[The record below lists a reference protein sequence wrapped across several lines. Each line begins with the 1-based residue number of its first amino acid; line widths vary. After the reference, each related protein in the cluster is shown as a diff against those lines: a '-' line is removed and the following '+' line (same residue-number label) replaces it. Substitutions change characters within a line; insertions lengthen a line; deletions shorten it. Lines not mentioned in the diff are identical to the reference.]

1 MSLRLRLALFGV
13 GVVALTLVIFGG
25 LLYSLFARGVNTNQD
40 DALRTRAHEAVAAL
54 AASSPADLAPRA
66 PIAPADL
73 KSSTEVF
80 VELVAPDGSIVYST
94 AQLNGSPPAVPP
106 PVLTQSAAARG
117 SFANVIEPGGARF
130 RLYAL
135 PFTGG
140 YVVTGQSTRVPQ
152 SNLSGI
158 VGFLIISGI
167 PTLLAALAASWLV
180 AGRALRPLKV
190 VAGAAGEIGRTR
202 DFGRR
207 LPAPRSRDEVALLAS
222 SFNRMLDEL
231 QDAYRGLSTALD
243 AQRRFVADASH
254 ELRTP
259 LTTIQGNAGL
269 LAHGPPVAESVRRA
283 AATDIA
289 EESER
294 MSRLVDRL
302 LTLARADS
310 GLRLELAPV
319 DLRSVVVDVTR
330 QAAAVHPERTFEVKV
345 QGGAAGSGSARPGAS
360 RGESPLNLDVNVAGD
375 EDALRQLLWIL
386 IDNALRFARSAINV
400 DLEVDSGWARLMVG
414 DDGPGIAGED
424 RERIFER
431 FYKVDAARAGADA
444 GANAHG
450 AGLGLSIA
458 RWITEQHG
466 GRIIADRSAA
476 GGAGLYVDL
485 PLLRRS

>member
-40 DALRTRAHEAVAAL
+40 DALRSRAHEAAAAL
-54 AASSPADLAPRA
+54 ASSSATDLAPRA
-66 PIAPADL
+66 PLAPADL
-73 KSSTEVF
+73 KTSGDVF
-80 VELVAPDGSIVYST
+80 VEVLAPDGSLVYST

-106 PVLTQSAAARG
+106 TLLNQAVALRG
-117 SFANVIEPGGARF
+117 SFATETIPGGTGL

-135 PFTGG
+135 PFAGG

-158 VGFLIISGI
+158 VGFLIISGV

-190 VAGAAGEIGRTR
+190 VAVAAGEIGRTR

-269 LAHGPPVAESVRRA
+269 LAHGPPIAESVQRA

-310 GLRLELAPV
+310 GLHLELAPV
-319 DLRSVVVDVTR
+319 DLRSLVIDVTR
-330 QAAAVHPERTFEVKV
+330 QAAAVHPERAIEVKV
-345 QGGAAGSGSARPGAS
+345 QGGAAGSGSSRPDVS
-360 RGESPLNLDVNVAGD
+360 RGESSLKFDVQVAGD

-386 IDNALRFARSAINV
+386 IDNALRYARSAV
-400 DLEVDSGWARLMVG
+400 SVGLEVDSGWARLIVG
-414 DDGPGIAGED
+414 DDGPGIAAED
-424 RERIFER
+424 RERIFDR
-431 FYKVDAARAGADA
+431 FYKVDAARTGGDV
-444 GANAHG
+444 GPTPRG

>member
-40 DALRTRAHEAVAAL
+40 DALRSRAHEAAVAL

-66 PIAPADL
+66 PLAPADL
-73 KSSTEVF
+73 KNSTDVF
-80 VELVAPDGSIVYST
+80 VEVVTPDGSIVYST

-106 PVLTQSAAARG
+106 LFLTQSAAARG
-117 SFANVIEPGGARF
+117 SFINVIEPGGSTF

-135 PFTGG
+135 PFAGG

-158 VGFLIISGI
+158 VGFLIISGV

-207 LPAPRSRDEVALLAS
+207 LPAPKSRDEVALVAS

-269 LAHGPPVAESVRRA
+269 LAQGPPIAEAVQRA

-310 GLRLELAPV
+310 GLRLELSPV
-319 DLRSVVVDVTR
+319 NLRSVVLDVTR
-330 QAAAVHPERTFEVKV
+330 QAAAVHPERTLEVKAV
-345 QGGAAGSGSARPGAS
+345 
-360 RGESPLNLDVNVAGD
+360 EVKVAGD
-375 EDALRQLLWIL
+375 EDTLRQLLWIL
-386 IDNALRFARSAINV
+386 IDNALRYARSAITV
-400 DLEVDSGWARLMVG
+400 DLEVHSSWARLMVG
-414 DDGPGIAGED
+414 DDGPGIAVED

-431 FYKVDAARAGADA
+431 FYKVDAARARADEGATA
-444 GANAHG
+444 RG

-458 RWITEQHG
+458 RWIAEQHG
-466 GRIIADRSAA
+466 GRVIADRSAA

-485 PLLRRS
+485 PLLRGS

>member
-13 GVVALTLVIFGG
+13 AVVALTLVIFGG
-25 LLYSLFARGVNTNQD
+25 LLYSLFSRGVNTNQD
-40 DALRTRAHEAVAAL
+40 DALRTRAHEAATAL
-54 AASSPADLAPRA
+54 ASSTSADLAPRA
-66 PIAPADL
+66 PLAPADL
-73 KSSTEVF
+73 KSSADVFIEV
-80 VELVAPDGSIVYST
+80 LAPDGSLVYST
-94 AQLNGSPPAVPP
+94 AQLNGSPPVVPP
-106 PVLTQSAAARG
+106 ALLNQAATSRG
-117 SFANVIEPGGARF
+117 SFATETIPGGNGL

-135 PFTGG
+135 PFAGG

-158 VGFLIISGI
+158 VGFLIISGV

-190 VAGAAGEIGRTR
+190 VASAAGEIGRTR

-207 LPAPRSRDEVALLAS
+207 LPAPKSSDEVALLAF

-269 LAHGPPVAESVRRA
+269 LAHGPPIAEAVQRA

-310 GLRLELAPV
+310 GLRLTLVPV

-330 QAAAVHPERTFEVKV
+330 QAASVHPKRAFDVHVVDV
-345 QGGAAGSGSARPGAS
+345 Q
-360 RGESPLNLDVNVAGD
+360 VAGD

-386 IDNALRFARSAINV
+386 IDNALRYARAAVSV
-400 DLEVDSGWARLMVG
+400 SLEVDSGWARLMVG
-414 DDGPGIAGED
+414 DDGPGIAVED

-431 FYKVDAARAGADA
+431 FYKVDAARSRSDA
-444 GANAHG
+444 SATGRG

-485 PLLRRS
+485 PLLPRS